1 MNKAYR
7 EELAIATFCRTYLHI
22 HGFLSDTE
30 DGNVHKRLIKHQ
42 DRNRIEISE
51 AQLLSVD
58 ITYNDN
64 AKDEDEQYH
73 QEADKL

>member
-7 EELAIATFCRTYLHI
+7 EELAIASFCRTYLHI
-22 HGFLSDTE
+22 HGFLSDAE
-30 DGNVHKRLIKHQ
+30 NDKVHKHLRKYQ

-58 ITYNDN
+58 ITYDDN
-64 AKDEDEQYH
+64 AKDEE
-73 QEADKL
+73 E